1 MTAGFPGAS
10 AASRVRQPGT
20 LIPSPRFFTTGLL
33 PNPLGLSV
41 LPSTLPGPGV
51 WSGPAARGEGR
62 KLGFRGVSC
71 GPVRAWVGGGES
83 ESFGSTTRAW
93 TPGAAQRRAGGEPAD
108 VPWEAGCLVV
118 CSEGGGVPVCGFP
131 KCFRCGASLSCVL
144 TVSAHAERRKSG
156 PRGLE
161 PDQGNRPERWR
172 ALRGDSRH
180 HEINPDGSVVVS
192 RCAAPRSRRRGRSSR
207 RTSWCRSTS
216 ARRG

>member
-144 TVSAHAERRKSG
+144 TVSAHAERRADGESDLHVG
-156 PRGLE
+156 ARPIG
-161 PDQGNRPERWR
+161 QGRVGI
-172 ALRGDSRH
+172 GDV
-180 HEINPDGSVVVS
+180 PGGWL
-192 RCAAPRSRRRGRSSR
+192 CP
-207 RTSWCRSTS
+207 
-216 ARRG
+216 